1 MKIQRQSKINELIHK
16 YDIETQE
23 ELGDML
29 KDAGFDVTQAT
40 ISRDIRELKL
50 IKVATENGKQ
60 KYAVSATQGPQLS
73 EKFIRIYKEG
83 VVNITYAQNIVV
95 IKTLEAMAMPV
106 AASID
111 AMNNSEIVGT
121 IAGDNTVF
129 CLTRSEESAIQIIDK
144 LYQLTRTTETK

>member
-1 MKIQRQSKINELIHK
+1 MNFVKIQRQSKINELIQK

-23 ELGDML
+23 ELGNKL
-29 KDAGFDVTQAT
+29 KEAGFNVTQAT

-50 IKVATENGKQ
+50 TKVLTDKGKQ
-60 KYAVSATQGPQLS
+60 KYAVSNIGIQVS

-83 VVNITYAQNIVV
+83 VISINHAQNIIV

-111 AMNNSEIVGT
+111 AMNDSKIIGT

-129 CLTRSEESAIQIIDK
+129 CLTQSEQSALQIIDK
-144 LYQLTRTTETK
+144 LYQLTRLKK